1 MKGINWFGW
10 NTFLDATGEFHF
22 FPFHF
27 SSHQNAAASL
37 SLARKRKKNLSHLF
51 SLAVLQ
57 LSNDF
62 RKLHQRRRRGGA
74 GRRVGHGPSGD
85 DGLSFFPLDFS
96 NFFELFFSFI
106 RKTRKKNPPLD
117 PSLPHNTAT
126 QGFNA
131 VRLPFRFKDVA
142 PGRRP
147 YNYTRLC
154 GVPSQDD
161 AKASSVVPP
170 ASSKPMLLPAATRVV
185 AGKNGAASVKVPLR
199 LPAQDFPDIP
209 PFAGSTKG
217 VCNARMPQLDSR
229 ERFLWN
235 VELLIGQVREEERE
249 SFSFFLIFH
258 LTLFL
263 TFLFS
268 LPLHKKG
275 NVRHA
280 RLPPGHRHPGS

>member
-1 MKGINWFGW
+1 MV
-10 NTFLDATGEFHF
+10 F
-22 FPFHF
+22 FPSIFQTF
-27 SSHQNAAASL
+27 SSLFFFL
-37 SLARKRKKNLSHLF
+37 SKNEKKNTSSRPL
-51 SLAVLQ
+51 
-57 LSNDF
+57 
-62 RKLHQRRRRGGA
+62 
-74 GRRVGHGPSGD
+74 PS
-85 DGLSFFPLDFS
+85 
-96 NFFELFFSFI
+96 
-106 RKTRKKNPPLD
+106 T
-117 PSLPHNTAT
+117 HNTT

-170 ASSKPMLLPAATRVV
+170 ASSKPTLLPAATRIV

-235 VELLIGQVREEERE
+235 VELLIRQVREEERRE
-249 SFSFFLIFH
+249 FFFLSYLSSSPLSHLSFFPSSSQKRECTSCSTTTRASTSRELSAPF
-258 LTLFL
+258 
-263 TFLFS
+263 
-268 LPLHKKG
+268 
-275 NVRHA
+275 
-280 RLPPGHRHPGS
+280 